1 MSRRTFRKVKEMHFN
16 VLALFAAAIL
26 FLSFGSTSN
35 VRAQEQTQAAQQA
48 TATQENQHG
57 TGLVPPGVKLVPEMP
72 AGQPRS
78 VFHFPSAATR
88 TLSNGLRV
96 FVVTDHRQPAVA
108 VRLVLMSAG
117 AIHDPAGT
125 PGIASMTADMLT
137 QGTTTRSAQQFAQAI
152 DFVGGH
158 IDAGAGDDATS
169 ASLTV
174 VSRDLDL
181 GMDLLSDAVLH
192 PAFAQQELERRRR
205 REFRRHPPAAARR
218 LTCAR
223 SSVVARW

>member
-16 VLALFAAAIL
+16 VRAFFVAAIL
-26 FLSFGSTSN
+26 FFGIALPGN
-35 VRAQEQTQAAQQA
+35 VQAQDQTQAAQQA
-48 TATQENQHG
+48 TTAQENQHG
-57 TGLVPPGVKLVPEMP
+57 TGIVPPGVKLVPEMP
-72 AGQPRS
+72 AGQPRGA
-78 VFHFPSAATR
+78 FHFPTAATR

-125 PGIASMTADMLT
+125 PGIASMTANMLT
-137 QGTTTRSAQQFAQAI
+137 QGTTTRSAQQFAEAI

-181 GMDLLSDAVLH
+181 GMNLLSDAILH
-192 PAFAQQELERRRR
+192 PGIRPRRTRAPTR
-205 REFRRHPPAAARR
+205 ANPFRLACQ
-218 LTCAR
+218 LQ
-223 SSVVARW
+223 